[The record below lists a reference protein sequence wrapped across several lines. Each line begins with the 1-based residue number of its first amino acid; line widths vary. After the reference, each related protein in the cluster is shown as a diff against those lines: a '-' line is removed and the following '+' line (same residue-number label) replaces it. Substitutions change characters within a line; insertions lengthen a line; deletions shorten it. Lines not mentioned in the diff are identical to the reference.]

1 MKTSSFTVSLF
12 AILLCLAGTPAAAQ
26 QRGFERPAQLHAVNP
41 SMSLTAPT
49 NSPLQDQMRQDY
61 ATGLWGRSASCCNRT
76 RPVSADRSRR

>member
-1 MKTSSFTVSLF
+1 MKILSLTASLF

-49 NSPLQDQMRQDY
+49 
-61 ATGLWGRSASCCNRT
+61 GCNTSTTWCT
-76 RPVSADRSRR
+76 RRGSLG